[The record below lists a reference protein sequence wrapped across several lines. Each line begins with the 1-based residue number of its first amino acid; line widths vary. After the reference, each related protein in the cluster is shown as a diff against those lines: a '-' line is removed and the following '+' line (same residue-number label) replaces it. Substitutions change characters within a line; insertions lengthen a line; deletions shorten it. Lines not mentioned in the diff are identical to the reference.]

1 MDLNSMDFEEF
12 LWAMGQKQLAD
23 LIRKQFTALKPLP
36 DGLHRRA
43 MGLFREYMLVGGMPP
58 NP

>member
-1 MDLNSMDFEEF
+1 MDFEEF